1 MMDMA
6 QAQFD
11 RHLKPGDARA
21 ALDRIASSQAFQSSR
36 FSSSVYED
44 EPILRT
50 GSQFRRDTES
60 SRPYQLIH
68 QLAQREDLRYAPA
81 ARVFYEQARALADF
95 DGTGDPTVPFKS
107 YFPTYQAMN
116 DRQLSSYLAWRAQA
130 RKGVIAASTAS
141 YAFVYIYELLMGVG
155 TQEGLPALAALTS
168 FWVAWKKQAATDVGL
183 LDFYLH
189 IWLRDYIV
197 YHGLDRSLLERV
209 SGPASQRD
217 VVDVYAAVPVLRE
230 AEALVLAGGSL
241 VGDMAQ
247 KTFDA
252 MCLASSF
259 RLTGSKFFKDYPAE
273 TQAVTCG
280 VFARLVQHC
289 AHRRK
294 VGYVDGLFGAEQRR
308 AHPMF
313 YGAVFYAP
321 QTHPDATYRV
331 SDSEAYICRDG
342 TWRRRVPCAEE
353 TRSRDLG
360 LLMHTVDHEMRRI
373 WEYPKQV
380 RAYEVPRYLEGFVT
394 KEATAAHEAWLA
406 AQTPKIHIDRSLL
419 RGIRTA
425 AVKTRES
432 LLVDEE
438 RAEEPT
444 VAGVGAAPHSGV
456 APAVSPVTTALGT
469 LREEAG
475 LYAMSQAGRTHATP
489 GSCAVPAAGA
499 AADSST
505 VFSAGKAS
513 AAFASGV
520 IAPSGTEAV
529 PGVVL
534 AAGEST
540 MASAL
545 NAAPGLNVR
554 PTAGKEAVDFA
565 LGVDCAALGAPCGL
579 TTSELVF
586 LQALLAG
593 DVAGAKAAV
602 GAGMASL
609 MVDAVNEKLY
619 DEIGDA
625 AIEFDGD
632 APQLVEDYRPDVEEL
647 LS

>member
-1 MMDMA
+1 MA

-116 DRQLSSYLAWRAQA
+116 DRQLSSYLAWRTQA

-141 YAFVYIYELLMGVG
+141 YAFVYIYEL
-155 TQEGLPALAALTS
+155 AALTS
-168 FWVAWKKQAATDVGL
+168 FWVAWKKQATTDAGL

-241 VGDMAQ
+241 TGDIAQ

-259 RLTGSKFFKDYPAE
+259 RLTGSKFYKDYPAE

-280 VFARLVQHC
+280 VFTRLVQHC

-342 TWRRRVPCAEE
+342 TWRRKVPCAEE
-353 TRSRDLG
+353 ARSRDLG

-419 RGIRTA
+419 RGIRSA

-438 RAEEPT
+438 RAEEPAVTGVSVAPKVPST
-444 VAGVGAAPHSGV
+444 VT
-456 APAVSPVTTALGT
+456 APAVPSK
-469 LREEAG
+469 ENG
-475 LYAMSQAGRTHATP
+475 LHAAPQAGGVTPTP
-489 GSCAVPAAGA
+489 GSSAASMAGV
-499 AADSST
+499 AADSSA
-505 VFSAGKAS
+505 VFLAGKVPAALAS
-513 AAFASGV
+513 SMVAASGM
-520 IAPSGTEAV
+520 EAAL
-529 PGVVL
+529 GV
-534 AAGEST
+534 ADEST
-540 MASAL
+540 MASTSNAVSAL
-545 NAAPGLNVR
+545 GAAPGLNGR
-554 PTAGKEAVDFA
+554 PAAGKADADSALDVDR
-565 LGVDCAALGAPCGL
+565 AASTAPCGL
-579 TTSELVF
+579 TPSELAF

-602 GAGMASL
+602 GVGMASL

-632 APQLVEDYRPDVEEL
+632 TPQLVEDYRPDVEEL